1 MECEGQTIE
10 HDTVRIH
17 TGDFARANGAGVDQ
31 RIEPLVLRHHRAR
44 GPGERGNQRGAQ
56 NAMSGGHA
64 TIVPQSA
71 LPMVPIVVYKQ
82 GAMVC
87 LLKTPYP
94 LRRLRLRAFFD
105 SLQPCRPSSFPCS
118 TRSNSW
124 SAHGCAYQKVKVPA
138 KGTVRPVI

>member
-44 GPGERGNQRGAQ
+44 GPGERGDQRGAQ

-71 LPMVPIVVYKQ
+71 LLMVPIVVYKQ
-82 GAMVC
+82 GTIAFSDRC
-87 LLKTPYP
+87 AD
-94 LRRLRLRAFFD
+94 RQRLIANGE
-105 SLQPCRPSSFPCS
+105 PEG
-118 TRSNSW
+118 RSHQ
-124 SAHGCAYQKVKVPA
+124 AEDVPRE
-138 KGTVRPVI
+138 TI